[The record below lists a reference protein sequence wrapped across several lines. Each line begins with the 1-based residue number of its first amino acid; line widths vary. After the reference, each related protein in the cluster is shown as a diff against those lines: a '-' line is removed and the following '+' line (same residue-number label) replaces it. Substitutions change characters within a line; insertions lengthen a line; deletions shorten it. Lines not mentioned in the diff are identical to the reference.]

1 MSEPE
6 ERPYAGVQDE
16 NEEVIQEGAEAK
28 VEQEA
33 MGGLSFRRYLWSII
47 LGDFFPFF
55 TAPATTNTIIA
66 NITTSPYTW
75 FVIKF
80 YRH

>member
-6 ERPYAGVQDE
+6 ERPYAGVQDQ

-33 MGGLSFRRYLWSII
+33 MGGLSFRRYLWFII
-47 LGDFFPFF
+47 LGDYFPFF
-55 TAPATTNTIIA
+55 TAPAT
-66 NITTSPYTW
+66 YTRLV
-75 FVIKF
+75 FKF